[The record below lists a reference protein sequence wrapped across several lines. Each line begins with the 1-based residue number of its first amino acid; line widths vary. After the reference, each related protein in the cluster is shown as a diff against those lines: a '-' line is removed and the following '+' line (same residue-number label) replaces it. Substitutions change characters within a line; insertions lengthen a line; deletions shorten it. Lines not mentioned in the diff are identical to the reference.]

1 MVRYL
6 VQVNRSTIGSA
17 YSSNGLVIETL
28 NHLFEDP
35 NLFKDDNL
43 VYKDSENESTYG
55 LCYDIDM
62 SKKTAKKLIQT
73 LKKDEEY
80 LLRCRIQKLQN
91 QISKLEK
98 SLDEKRKNWD
108 KYKKKHGRIK
118 AIKKFGW
125 VLSREDGHKL
135 QNLKIKL
142 GKETV
147 SDTYPFYIHKKN
159 FRDTDEHRNYKDDCD
174 ALISALESA
183 VALKKKTIN
192 LSWGRTTVYD

>member
-73 LKKDEEY
+73 LKK
-80 LLRCRIQKLQN
+80 LRRVHN
-91 QISKLEK
+91 QILKLKK
-98 SLDEKRKNWD
+98 SLAEKRNL
-108 KYKKKHGRIK
+108 
-118 AIKKFGW
+118 AKKFFG
-125 VLSREDGHKL
+125 VPARANLSYSLLKL
-135 QNLKIKL
+135 KKQ
-142 GKETV
+142 
-147 SDTYPFYIHKKN
+147 YPYSFDYIHKQ
-159 FRDTDEHRNYKDDCD
+159 DWD
-174 ALISALESA
+174 AVISALESS
-183 VALKKKTIN
+183 VVMMKTTIN
-192 LSWGRTTVYD
+192 LRWKWDKEAGY